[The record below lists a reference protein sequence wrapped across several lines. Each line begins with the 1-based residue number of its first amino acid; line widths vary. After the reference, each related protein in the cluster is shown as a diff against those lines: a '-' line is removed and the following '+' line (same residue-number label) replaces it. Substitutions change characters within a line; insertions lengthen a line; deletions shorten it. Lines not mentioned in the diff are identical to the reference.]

1 MEERK
6 NDFTQ
11 GNIAIKLLKFML
23 PVLGALVLQAMYGA
37 VDILV
42 VGWFGT
48 TAGISGVS
56 TGSSI
61 VNLITF
67 TVAGLSMG
75 VTVLIGKY
83 IGENRE
89 NRIGKVIGGAIC
101 FFIIL
106 SVVIAV
112 VMLIFAKPLAVLMQ
126 APEEA
131 LDLTVLY
138 VRICGGGIIFII
150 AYNVISSIFRGMGN
164 SRLPLIFV
172 AIACVVNVIGD
183 LFFVAVLNMNVAGAA
198 LATVMA
204 QAVSVLL
211 SLVIIRRQ
219 KLPFTMKK
227 EDICFNKEIGNFVR
241 VGSPI
246 AFQEIL
252 TQLSFLALCAF
263 INRIGLEASSGYGV
277 ANKIVNFVM
286 LVPGALMQ
294 SMSAFVAQN
303 AGAGKEKR
311 ARQAMLTGMAV
322 GCSIGVVIA
331 YLAFFKGDMLSYLF
345 TGDAAVVARAAEYLK
360 GFSPEAIVTCIL
372 FSFIGYYNG
381 HSQTLFVMLQGIAQ
395 TFLVR
400 LPMSYIMSIQENAS
414 LTGIG
419 LAAPS
424 ATVFGIVI
432 NVVFY
437 IFYTKRIKKQSGG
450 IG

>member
-67 TVAGLSMG
+67 KVAGLSMG

>member
-1 MEERK
+1 
-6 NDFTQ
+6 
-11 GNIAIKLLKFML
+11 
-23 PVLGALVLQAMYGA
+23 
-37 VDILV
+37 
-42 VGWFGT
+42 
-48 TAGISGVS
+48 
-56 TGSSI
+56 
-61 VNLITF
+61 
-67 TVAGLSMG
+67 
-75 VTVLIGKY
+75 
-83 IGENRE
+83 
-89 NRIGKVIGGAIC
+89 
-101 FFIIL
+101 
-106 SVVIAV
+106 
-112 VMLIFAKPLAVLMQ
+112 
-126 APEEA
+126 
-131 LDLTVLY
+131 
-138 VRICGGGIIFII
+138 
-150 AYNVISSIFRGMGN
+150 
-164 SRLPLIFV
+164 
-172 AIACVVNVIGD
+172 
-183 LFFVAVLNMNVAGAA
+183 
-198 LATVMA
+198 
-204 QAVSVLL
+204 
-211 SLVIIRRQ
+211 
-219 KLPFTMKK
+219 
-227 EDICFNKEIGNFVR
+227 
-241 VGSPI
+241 
-246 AFQEIL
+246 
-252 TQLSFLALCAF
+252 
-263 INRIGLEASSGYGV
+263 
-277 ANKIVNFVM
+277 
-286 LVPGALMQ
+286 MQ